1 MRRTIGVLVKEGSGA
16 WPPPASVAGRVNF
29 YRGGD
34 AASLQAQTDT
44 LDALVWVP
52 GVAGAEA
59 TKAFEALGPNWVHS
73 FSAGVDGLAPFLA
86 SEALAARPTPLS
98 NGRGAFSSSLAEY
111 VLAAALHFNKQLP
124 RCARNRDAKRWDAF
138 TMDVLAGKTMGFVG
152 WGHIA
157 KRRRAGE
164 AFDEDDRV
172 PPRPG
177 QGGRRRRARAGRDL
191 RRRGQAGG
199 LQAVGLRRVL
209 PAGHGGGGTSGGPE
223 FAAMKSSGVFISL
236 GRGAAV
242 DEGALVDALATGAIA
257 GAALDVYKVEPLPE
271 RALGPRR
278 RGALTAHNA
287 DLTADSSSAGTSSPR
302 TSTRGRAAPTSRRPS
317 TPRWAIKALQARGK
331 VPSQDPARSDMRA
344 ALLLAAAAADFV
356 FVDFNETQGL
366 RLNGAAATS
375 ACEEVEARS
384 HGPHETNLGDGSLDE
399 VYGENDDVMKTVT
412 VDTNPLSSFQDDAL
426 AKKAI
431 LGHRDRYAA
440 GDRSCAGRGGFESSF
455 TFKVTD
461 HSRHCTRH
469 RDLDF
474 SLELYE
480 KCYVRGGDG
489 LAFVVHKD
497 PNGTAALGG
506 FGGDLGYGGIEAS
519 LAVELDMDYNPDV
532 AGAFAGDAAP
542 VDHVEVRS
550 RGRLPN
556 AASGAEA
563 LLAPVVFHDLAD
575 GLEHLVKVRYLPYVD
590 MAYFANFSVYPAAAP
605 YMVDGG
611 ENRRLGLLLVFLD
624 DGVALDSPSMAIPMN
639 LPEMLGLDGDG
650 LAYVGLTASTGKRWQ
665 KHDVTSWPDCDEP
678 SDDATRFDYHTASKS
693 SGFNVAFKY
702 TPGRGY
708 GGDVRPVGEGPAVSQ
723 MGRVPAARV
732 AGQRR
737 RPGRRAP
744 RDGPPRASVLRC

>member
-1 MRRTIGVLVKEGSGA
+1 
-16 WPPPASVAGRVNF
+16 
-29 YRGGD
+29 
-34 AASLQAQTDT
+34 
-44 LDALVWVP
+44 
-52 GVAGAEA
+52 
-59 TKAFEALGPNWVHS
+59 
-73 FSAGVDGLAPFLA
+73 
-86 SEALAARPTPLS
+86 
-98 NGRGAFSSSLAEY
+98 
-111 VLAAALHFNKQLP
+111 
-124 RCARNRDAKRWDAF
+124 
-138 TMDVLAGKTMGFVG
+138 
-152 WGHIA
+152 
-157 KRRRAGE
+157 
-164 AFDEDDRV
+164 
-172 PPRPG
+172 
-177 QGGRRRRARAGRDL
+177 
-191 RRRGQAGG
+191 
-199 LQAVGLRRVL
+199 
-209 PAGHGGGGTSGGPE
+209 
-223 FAAMKSSGVFISL
+223 
-236 GRGAAV
+236 
-242 DEGALVDALATGAIA
+242 
-257 GAALDVYKVEPLPE
+257 
-271 RALGPRR
+271 
-278 RGALTAHNA
+278 
-287 DLTADSSSAGTSSPR
+287 
-302 TSTRGRAAPTSRRPS
+302 
-317 TPRWAIKALQARGK
+317 
-331 VPSQDPARSDMRA
+331 MRA

-384 HGPHETNLGDGSLDE
+384 HGPHETNLGEGSLDE

-440 GDRSCAGRGGFESSF
+440 GDRSCAGRVRLTPSRPDARGSVWYHLPRPVQGGFESQF

-556 AASGAEA
+556 AAAGAEA

-665 KHDVTSWPDCDEP
+665 KHDVTSWYVCDRRG
-678 SDDATRFDYHTASKS
+678 A
-693 SGFNVAFKY
+693 AFF
-702 TPGRGY
+702 
-708 GGDVRPVGEGPAVSQ
+708 
-723 MGRVPAARV
+723 
-732 AGQRR
+732 
-737 RPGRRAP
+737 
-744 RDGPPRASVLRC
+744 